1 MVYDSSRPAYRLH
14 SLVSALDDVAD
25 RMLREAHGTGY
36 SRFLTL
42 VTVESLDGPTQAEL
56 AAAQGVSAAA
66 TSRMVRT
73 LVGAGLLIAQSPP
86 GDGNRRRLVLTREG
100 ERFVSDGG
108 ELLETA
114 FAQLLDAAGLSEP
127 DVLAVT
133 DPLLAVLDPE
143 TP

>member
-42 VTVESLDGPTQAEL
+42 VTVEALDGPTQAEL
-56 AAAQGVSAAA
+56 ASAQGVSAAA

-73 LVGAGLLIAQSPP
+73 LVDAGLLIAQSPP
-86 GDGNRRRLVLTREG
+86 GDGNRRRLVLTPDG
-100 ERFVSDGG
+100 ERFVGDGG
-108 ELLETA
+108 DLLESA
-114 FAQLLDAAGLSEP
+114 FAQLLDAAGLSES
-127 DVLAVT
+127 DVLAIT